1 MKCNKSAHTIFSDII
16 YKTRCLDVPF
26 GATMTHQSAVDM
38 TVAQCIY
45 HKMDEIDDR
54 VKVVEAKVSDGVS
67 VLCAKIAENW
77 TLTDVRFTG
86 LETGQASIYGEVTD
100 VKNGVARVEDDVVNI
115 ANDVAYVHGEV
126 YTLRGEVATV
136 GDEVARLAYM
146 VDERAKKQVIM
157 LGIIII
163 MLGIIIIMLGYNTYV
178 GSLPVTVCPHHTE
191 PVDECK
197 NATNTIIGG
206 LRCLT
211 DKMLPK
217 PCRNG
222 FACKRETY
230 PDW

>member
-1 MKCNKSAHTIFSDII
+1 MSDFDEGLRRAQAQYI
-16 YKTRCLDVPF
+16 KLD
-26 GATMTHQSAVDM
+26 Q
-38 TVAQCIY
+38 
-45 HKMDEIDDR
+45 IDDR
-54 VKVVEAKVSDGVS
+54 VKAVEAKVDDGMS
-67 VLCAKIAENW
+67 VLCKKIDENW

-100 VKNGVARVEDDVVNI
+100 VKNVVARVEDDVVNI
-115 ANDVAYVHGEV
+115 ANDVAYIHGEV
-126 YTLRGEVATV
+126 CTLRWEVATV

-146 VDERAKKQVIM
+146 VDERAKKQEQRQFVWNLAM
-157 LGIIII
+157 F
-163 MLGIIIIMLGYNTYV
+163 IIMLGYITYV
-178 GSLPVTVCPHHTE
+178 VSLPVTVCPWGPHHAE

-222 FACKRETY
+222 FACKRDTY